1 MKRDF
6 VYIAS
11 FLHYYLNNNTMVY
24 LLKCSIC
31 SAGNLWSEGGVT
43 AQLIRVLPRM
53 NKTWISSQ
61 QHRNLLTQP
70 CNPSTWEVLV
80 EGPKV

>member
-6 VYIAS
+6 VYISS

-43 AQLIRVLPRM
+43 AQLIRVLPHIEQSLDFIPAAQESA
-53 NKTWISSQ
+53 NTA
-61 QHRNLLTQP
+61 
-70 CNPSTWEVLV
+70 V
-80 EGPKV
+80 